1 MIETA
6 MELMGKKEVKK
17 GRHLLS
23 DRRKD
28 DQDEEER

>member
-17 GRHLLS
+17 GQHLLYG
-23 DRRKD
+23 RRKD